1 MDGMISQP
9 DVVLASD
16 LSLREAETRGSW
28 VLRLAWDYGKIMSQK
43 KSKPTIKTTVCVC
56 VGEIWPCHRVG
67 VQELE
72 LTAQGLSPE
81 PRSTLTLFAQKDSL

>member
-16 LSLREAETRGSW
+16 LSLREAEARGSW

-43 KSKPTIKTTVCVC
+43 KKQTN
-56 VGEIWPCHRVG
+56 H
-67 VQELE
+67 
-72 LTAQGLSPE
+72 
-81 PRSTLTLFAQKDSL
+81 

>member
-43 KSKPTIKTTVCVC
+43 KANQPLKQQCVF
-56 VGEIWPCHRVG
+56 VWGRY
-67 VQELE
+67 
-72 LTAQGLSPE
+72 
-81 PRSTLTLFAQKDSL
+81 DSATE